1 MSQSEDTTGRP
12 EIGNLTI
19 EGSLKR
25 LSASA
30 AGLSSAEASERLRR
44 YGYNEIVE
52 KKAGTLKKLLSYF
65 WGPIPW
71 MIETAAVLSA
81 IVQDW
86 ADFFLI
92 SALLLVNALV
102 GFWQEHKADN
112 AIELLKRKLALT
124 ALVLRDGEWRE
135 LPARELVPGD
145 IIRVRLGD
153 IIPADAKLIE
163 DKYLM
168 VDESAITGES
178 LPVEKHAGDLVY
190 AGSVA
195 HLGEV
200 NSLVYGTGENSYFG
214 KTASLV
220 AETRTR
226 SHFQKAVMRI
236 SDYLITVAA
245 VLVTV
250 VFLVSM
256 VRHESLLETLRFTLV
271 LTVASIPVALPAVL
285 SVTMAVGAMAL
296 ARKEAIVSRLAVI
309 EEMAGVDVLCSDKTG
324 TITENILTLGDIAS
338 LGSLSEQE
346 VLGLAG
352 LASRAENPDPI
363 DRAIVAAAT
372 PPPVEV
378 VDFQPFDPVSK
389 RSEATVRDSSGRTFQ
404 VTKGAPQVILD
415 LVPDSG
421 VIADEI
427 NDIVNRFAARGYRA
441 LGVARRDTGGEWQYA
456 GLLSLYDPPRDDST
470 ATIKASRSLGI
481 RVKMITGDN
490 IAIAR
495 EIARQVNMESDIRSA
510 GAILEKADEEAREIV
525 ERADGFAEVF
535 PEHKHRI
542 VDLLQSADH
551 IVGMTGDGVND
562 APALKKADAGIA
574 VAGATDAAKSA
585 ADIVFT
591 RPGLSVIVDAIK
603 ESRRIFNR
611 MNSYAI
617 YRVAETMRVL
627 LFISLS
633 ILVFNHY
640 PVTAIMI
647 VLIALLNDA
656 PIMMI
661 AYDNTSISRKPERW
675 NMRSVLAIAS
685 LLGVLGVISS
695 FVLLVLGKKVL
706 HLEAGTLQTFIFL
719 KLMVSGHMTI
729 YLARTGWRPFW
740 KRPFPAARLFW
751 TTEATQ
757 VMATLFA
764 VYGVFMDPVGWK
776 LAGIVW
782 LYSLV
787 VSLGL
792 IDIIK
797 VQFFRLLQGYMRL
810 MTPDG
815 DGIPSAPDSQGS
827 T

>member
-1 MSQSEDTTGRP
+1 MEDMAGRQ
-12 EIGNLTI
+12 EIGDLTI
-19 EGSLKR
+19 DESLQR

-30 AGLSSAEASERLRR
+30 SGLSSAEASERLRR

-52 KKAGTLKKLLSYF
+52 KKAGTLKKLLGYF

-71 MIETAAVLSA
+71 MIEAAAVLSA
-81 IVQDW
+81 VVRDW
-86 ADFFLI
+86 ADFILI
-92 SALLLVNALV
+92 SALLLINALV

-112 AIELLKRKLALT
+112 AIELLKRKLALK
-124 ALVLRDGEWRE
+124 ALVLRDGQWRE

-163 DKYLM
+163 EKYLM

-178 LPVEKHAGDLVY
+178 LPVEKHSGDLVF
-190 AGSVA
+190 AGSIA

-200 NSLVYGTGENSYFG
+200 NSLVYGTGENSYLG

-245 VLVTV
+245 VLVTII
-250 VFLVSM
+250 FLISM
-256 VRHESLLETLRFTLV
+256 LRHESLLETLRFTLV

-296 ARKEAIVSRLAVI
+296 ARKEAIVSRLAAI
-309 EEMAGVDVLCSDKTG
+309 EELAGMDVLCSDKTG
-324 TITENILTLGDIAS
+324 TITENILTLGEIAS
-338 LGSLSEQE
+338 LGGFSQQE
-346 VLGLAG
+346 VLGLAA
-352 LASRAENPDPI
+352 LASRGENPDPI

-372 PPPVEV
+372 PPPDEV
-378 VDFQPFDPVSK
+378 IDFQPFDPVSK
-389 RSEATVRDSSGRTFQ
+389 RAAATVRDGSGGTFQ
-404 VTKGAPQVILD
+404 VTKGAPQVILE
-415 LVPDSG
+415 LVPDNG
-421 VIADEI
+421 AIAGEI
-427 NDIVNRFAARGYRA
+427 NNIINRFAARGYRA
-441 LGVARRDTGGEWQYA
+441 LGVARRDDGGDWQYA
-456 GLLSLYDPPRDDST
+456 GLLSLYDPPRDDSA

-481 RVKMITGDN
+481 RVKMVTGDN

-495 EIARQVNMESDIRSA
+495 EIARQVNMETDIRSA
-510 GAILEKADEEAREIV
+510 AAILEKTDEEAREIV

-542 VDLLQSADH
+542 VDLLQKGDH

-591 RPGLSVIVDAIK
+591 RPGLAVIVDAIK

-611 MNSYAI
+611 MNSYSI

-627 LFISLS
+627 LFISLA

-661 AYDNTSISRKPERW
+661 AYDNTRISRQPERW
-675 NMRSVLAIAS
+675 NMRSVLTIAS
-685 LLGVLGVISS
+685 LLGVLGLISS
-695 FVLLVLGKKVL
+695 FTLLVLGKKVL
-706 HLEAGTLQTFIFL
+706 QLEDGTLQTFIFL

-729 YLARTGWRPFW
+729 YLARTGWKPFW

-751 TTEATQ
+751 ITEATQ
-757 VMATLFA
+757 VVATLFA
-764 VYGVFMDPVGWK
+764 VYGVFMEPVGWR

-797 VQFFRLLQGYMRL
+797 VQSFRLLRGHMSSSRPGGGAVL
-810 MTPDG
+810 NA
-815 DGIPSAPDSQGS
+815 SENQGS